1 MRLHYKTISDNALKA
16 LKKFMQDETFND
28 FRLVGGTAL
37 ALQLGHRISVD
48 IDLFTDMEYGK
59 MNTSRIIEF
68 LKENF
73 IKVDGLDSLTY
84 PAPDYT
90 VYCGDN
96 DTDLIKVDLFYIDTF
111 LYPPVIENELRIS
124 DIRDI
129 AAMKVLAINNANRSK
144 DFWDIH
150 ELMNTFNLND
160 IINFGI
166 KRFPYNIDRES
177 IIDKLLNIPTET
189 NDPSIIS
196 LKGDYW
202 EFVVEDI
209 REEAQKLLTS
219 TRF

>member
-1 MRLHYKTISDNALKA
+1 
-16 LKKFMQDETFND
+16 
-28 FRLVGGTAL
+28 
-37 ALQLGHRISVD
+37 
-48 IDLFTDMEYGK
+48 
-59 MNTSRIIEF
+59 
-68 LKENF
+68 
-73 IKVDGLDSLTY
+73 
-84 PAPDYT
+84 
-90 VYCGDN
+90 
-96 DTDLIKVDLFYIDTF
+96 
-111 LYPPVIENELRIS
+111 
-124 DIRDI
+124 
-129 AAMKVLAINNANRSK
+129 
-144 DFWDIH
+144 
-150 ELMNTFNLND
+150 MNTFNLND